1 MGFIEGKSYKSDQ
14 CPIGSKKSI
23 KIEKVTKST
32 IWFEDG
38 KSARIKDSL
47 RAGVQFFVYQ
57 FSEKRKAKVFS
68 DNEDNSL

>member
-14 CPIGSKKSI
+14 CPIGFKKSI

-38 KSARIKDSL
+38 KSARIRDSL
-47 RAGVQFFVYQ
+47 RAGVQFFCLPI
-57 FSEKRKAKVFS
+57 FRKAQGKSFFR
-68 DNEDNSL
+68 